1 MSIEYG
7 GDLAIKEAIEVA
19 MKSCR
24 EASDEMLA
32 AYLEAYK
39 QELAGL
45 LREQAWTEMHIAAV
59 MQEQAYRKER

>member
-1 MSIEYG
+1 M
-7 GDLAIKEAIEVA
+7 AIKEAIQEA
-19 MKSCR
+19 MRSCQ

-45 LREQAWTEMHIAAV
+45 IREQAFTEMHIAAV
-59 MQEQAYRKER
+59 MQEQAYRRESR